1 MDVTQ
6 QATATCRPATRL
18 HTLEGFRGLARRGLA
33 LILANAMVWQPLLV
47 QAEGI
52 AINGGGGS
60 LGAAANGVPVI
71 NIAQPNSNGL
81 SHNTFEHYNVGS
93 QGLILN
99 NAIDRTQSTQL
110 GGIIL
115 GNSHLQ
121 GQSATTI
128 LNEVTSNNRTQLKG
142 YTEVA
147 GQAARV
153 IIANPYGITCDGCGF
168 INTPQATLTTGKPVV
183 DQGRL
188 DRFTVDGGD
197 IAIEGAG
204 ANASNL
210 NQFDLITR
218 SAKIN
223 AKLHAK
229 KLNVIAGRNEVDASS
244 LAVTALAPGG
254 SPAPQLAIDS
264 SALGGMYAG
273 AIKLVGTEQGVGVKL
288 SGEMAAS
295 AGDIQI
301 DVDGNLTMATT
312 AATAALSVKA
322 QSLRADE
329 ALYAGGDLDI
339 NTRDE
344 LFSHKSMAAGG
355 KVMLA
360 SNGQLTNLGA
370 IEAGVNTDNSRN
382 SRGDVQ
388 ITAQHLR
395 NAGQVI
401 ATRQLDI
408 GTEQTLDNRDGKL
421 IGAQVQLSATRLD
434 NRNGLIGASTGE
446 TKVSAREQLDN
457 RGGTL
462 QAESKLRL
470 DGGAMLNRNGVMLGK
485 QVTLDAK
492 SLDNSEQGHI
502 VAEAGRLSATVE
514 QALDNQQG
522 RLQASA
528 GDMELSAAS
537 LDNRG
542 GVMVG
547 EHVQVTATQGG
558 LDNQGGQVLG
568 SGLQVQAKTAIDNR
582 DGGQLLAGSN
592 GLKLGSAYLHNQQG
606 QVIAG
611 GSHAQL
617 ELEHLDNRQG
627 SISASS
633 LSLTADEADN
643 RAGHLASLDGHLQ
656 LSVARLNN
664 QGGLIEASQHLLI
677 EGQRLDNSAGGRL
690 IAYLGELSR
699 IQLGGELDNRSGRI
713 AIGSRDFGLQAGTL
727 HNVGGQI
734 EHAGSGSFGLRSASL
749 FGAQGRVIGQG
760 SGAWNIAQVDG
771 AGVWH
776 LNGALDVSGLN
787 SISLMAGDRIA
798 SAGNLS
804 LAAVSLNNAGELL
817 SDGDLVLTLS
827 GDLNNQGLISTQ
839 KALRIDAANLT
850 QEGGRIASAAE
861 AEVNLTGLLDNLGRL
876 TAGTQLNVRAQGIDN
891 RGTLGAQQ
899 FLGLTAIQGIS
910 NQSGGLIFSG
920 ADMQLR
926 ADSLLNR
933 YADLYSKGNLSF
945 AAVDGGRARE
955 MRNLSGSIE
964 SEGDLQLK
972 VGELENAKADFEA
985 GESVAN
991 RNILINCIDCRGD
1004 RHSGYYIVRT
1014 TYEGSV
1020 LKDSPAARLL
1030 ANRDLLLEAVTVTN
1044 GQSLLAAN
1052 RNLSVTAANFYNRG
1066 LTLDNRV
1073 ETVNYF
1079 LSDVSQSAYR
1089 VTEAATNAWN
1099 AWNAGLAP
1107 GDQAPIPVSI
1117 TQYGV
1122 HSSNS
1127 TLTPG
1132 TNTLESGTVQAGATL
1147 SLNISGELVNG
1158 TLSPQGDAQL
1168 RGTTLDSQAYGA
1180 GGQEVV
1186 LGTQAGAP
1194 GPLKDVK
1201 RVEVVNADGS
1211 VHVSFVPQD
1220 FSDAPFVSVDP
1231 TSLPTFRL
1239 PQGEYG
1245 LFTQSRNPASQYLI
1259 ETNPALTDLK
1269 RFMSSDYLLGQLNYD
1284 FREAS
1289 RRLGDGQY
1297 ETRLIADAVRA
1308 QTGQRFLANGLSS
1321 DYEQF
1326 QYLMDNAIGS
1336 KSALGLSVGVGL
1348 TAEQVAALTH
1358 DIVWM
1363 EERLVDGESVLAPV
1377 LYLAKVD
1384 SRNLRG
1390 ASLIQGRDV
1399 NLISGAD
1406 LKNVGTLRASKDL
1419 TLISGGSVLQ
1429 GGLVQANDRLSLLAQ
1444 GSIRNALAGEIRA
1457 DKVDLTSLSGH
1468 IVNDRTATA
1477 LTVGAGSVTHVDAGS
1492 LISAGSQLTLNAAQ
1506 DLVNA
1511 GRISSGGDATLS
1523 AGNDINLLAAEDR
1536 TLSVE
1541 ALGRGIRREEHM
1553 TQLGSS
1559 VRAEGN
1565 LTLKAGN
1572 DINALASSASAGE
1585 DLSVEAARDINLA
1598 SAADEHTLESRYKK
1612 GQKKVHSIDSQT
1624 RQVASEFSAGGNLDL
1639 LAGRDATLVASTL
1652 EAGEEAYVH
1661 AGQQLNLLAAENSD
1675 YSLYDMKKK
1684 GSWGSKKTQRDE
1696 VTDITNVGST
1706 IKAGGDLTLKSGG
1719 DQTYQVAKLDSGRDI
1734 LLDSGGAIAFE
1745 GVKDLHQ
1752 ESHEKSSNSLAWTS
1766 AKGKGHTDETLRQS
1780 QLVAQGNLVIKA
1792 VDGLKIDVKQIDHK
1806 SVSQTID
1813 AMVKADPQ
1821 LAWLKDAEQ
1830 RGDVDWRKV
1839 QEVHDSFKYSH
1850 SSLGQGAMLAIIIIV
1865 TALTAGAASAA
1876 LGSAAGA
1883 TAGSGTAM
1891 AAAGTSASGAAA
1903 AAGWGNVALT
1913 AVATSAASGATIS
1926 TINNKGNLGAVVKD
1940 VTSSDSLKGYVVAG
1954 ISGGIGGAN
1963 VGVRL
1968 AVNSA
1973 LKTVVN
1979 GGKFKDNLSQAA
1991 VGLAADALSGVIYNK
2006 VGDSL
2011 VGSGLSTRVAVHAI
2025 VGGLIGEAAGGDFA
2039 TSALAAG
2046 ANKALIQLVGDKI
2059 FPGVAHEQVLAM
2071 TSQLLGM
2078 TIAAAAGGSDK
2089 DQQVAGW
2096 VAQQATVNN
2105 YLQHEEVDKLAE
2117 ELIGCRG
2124 AADPASCRN
2133 GVQNKYQLLSDSK
2146 TGVNLYGCKDGG
2158 EAACHKQLGDVE
2170 AGSKAIDRLLGLLV
2184 LGDDE
2189 RKVIEHF
2196 QDINH
2201 GDERVAYDP
2210 WKQTF
2215 WAESGVA
2222 GGVLLTG
2229 AAAIAA
2235 KEAAVNAAAAGLPKN
2250 LSISS
2255 LDSIVDKSINPA
2267 MIRDGLSPYVRGGN
2281 TTGLSVATGSIEIN
2295 GETQYL
2301 LSVSGKSWKGNA
2313 PETVKIGG
2321 SQYKVIVSD
2330 SGSVPSFPNGA
2341 NGSTNLNHAEQKI
2354 MSYLQEVYA
2363 GQQVKISIGV
2373 QNTSA
2378 SKPGMCSGCS
2388 MTSKK
2393 FAENN
2398 PLFDIEFFQGSSR
2411 SNP

>member
-71 NIAQPNSNGL
+71 NIAKPNSNGL

-370 IEAGVNTDNSRN
+370 IEAGVNPDNSRN

-592 GLKLGSAYLHNQQG
+592 GLKLGSAYLRNQQG

-617 ELEHLDNRQG
+617 VLEHLDNRQG

-749 FGAQGRVIGQG
+749 FGVQGRVIGQG

-804 LAAVSLNNAGELL
+804 LAAVSLNNAGQLL

-876 TAGTQLNVRAQGIDN
+876 TAGTQLNVRAHGIDN

-1107 GDQAPIPVSI
+1107 EDQAPIPVAI

-1158 TLSPQGDAQL
+1158 PLSPQGDAQL

-1180 GGQEVV
+1180 GGQEVI

-1696 VTDITNVGST
+1696 VTDITKVGST

-1752 ESHEKSSNSLAWTS
+1752 ESHEKTNNNAFWVSS
-1766 AKGKGHTDETLRQS
+1766 KGKGNTDETLRQS
-1780 QLVAQGNLVIKA
+1780 QMVAAGNIVIKA
-1792 VDGLKIDVKQIDHK
+1792 VDGLQIDVRQVNRQ

-1813 AMVKADPQ
+1813 AMVAADPQ
-1821 LAWLKDAEQ
+1821 LAWLKDAER
-1830 RGDVDWRKV
+1830 RGDVDWRQVK
-1839 QEVHDSFKYSH
+1839 EIHDSFKYSNAG
-1850 SSLGQGAMLAIIIIV
+1850 LGPASQIIIAILMGAVIGPMAGGLVGGGTTGAVVGAVASGASTNATVSFINNGGNLGAVFKDV
-1865 TALTAGAASAA
+1865 TSSNAMKGYLI
-1876 LGSAAGA
+1876 AGA
-1883 TAGSGTAM
+1883 TAGLTSGVFDGLTGTQTNPYTGKVTVPNLSTWTGVGQFAANQTLQSGTSMLLSKALGQGGSASDALKSALFNTL
-1891 AAAGTSASGAAA
+1891 AAASF
-1903 AAGWGNVALT
+1903 N
-1913 AVATSAASGATIS
+1913 
-1926 TINNKGNLGAVVKD
+1926 
-1940 VTSSDSLKGYVVAG
+1940 
-1954 ISGGIGGAN
+1954 
-1963 VGVRL
+1963 
-1968 AVNSA
+1968 
-1973 LKTVVN
+1973 
-1979 GGKFKDNLSQAA
+1979 A
-1991 VGLAADALSGVIYNK
+1991 VGDYTEGVLTEGMPPKI
-2006 VGDSL
+2006 L
-2011 VGSGLSTRVAVHAI
+2011 VHAM
-2025 VGGLIGEAAGGDFA
+2025 VGGLLSKATGGDFK
-2039 TSALAAG
+2039 TGALAAG
-2046 ANKALIQLVGDKI
+2046 VNEALVVHLDKLVSGNKTLLSMSSQIVG
-2059 FPGVAHEQVLAM
+2059 VL
-2071 TSQLLGM
+2071 T
-2078 TIAAAAGGSDK
+2078 AAAQK
-2089 DQQVAGW
+2089 DADAQSMEKGGW
-2096 VAQQATVNN
+2096 VAKNATQYN
-2105 YLQHEEVDKLAE
+2105 YLGHQELDDLEKEARNCKALGNCDEVRERFRKLSVQLDD
-2117 ELIGCRG
+2117 EL
-2124 AADPASCRN
+2124 AADCGRN
-2133 GVQNKYQLLSDSK
+2133 PSTCPTLYGDLLHDRNSLQERLAKMYFDDSIPSMFKADLHRYQL
-2146 TGVNLYGCKDGG
+2146 
-2158 EAACHKQLGDVE
+2158 
-2170 AGSKAIDRLLGLLV
+2170 
-2184 LGDDE
+2184 
-2189 RKVIEHF
+2189 
-2196 QDINH
+2196 
-2201 GDERVAYDP
+2201 
-2210 WKQTF
+2210 
-2215 WAESGVA
+2215 
-2222 GGVLLTG
+2222 
-2229 AAAIAA
+2229 
-2235 KEAAVNAAAAGLPKN
+2235 
-2250 LSISS
+2250 
-2255 LDSIVDKSINPA
+2255 
-2267 MIRDGLSPYVRGGN
+2267 
-2281 TTGLSVATGSIEIN
+2281 
-2295 GETQYL
+2295 
-2301 LSVSGKSWKGNA
+2301 
-2313 PETVKIGG
+2313 
-2321 SQYKVIVSD
+2321 
-2330 SGSVPSFPNGA
+2330 
-2341 NGSTNLNHAEQKI
+2341 
-2354 MSYLQEVYA
+2354 
-2363 GQQVKISIGV
+2363 

-2378 SKPGMCSGCS
+2378 IGTLTQAQGQFSLENKGVSPEKAEWGSALLAAMGGFLGAKGEVHGLLSKPGSTSVPASGVGS
-2388 MTSKK
+2388 SAVFKVDSNQVGTK
-2393 FAENN
+2393 FRKHVKDYGGNPANPADRKMVLDRINDIGNN
-2398 PLFDIEFFQGSSR
+2398 PEKVIPGTFAGQGANGLRGDVFFRIKGNDVVVTKPNGMFVTILKDGVTENLSVKTALKGGVR
-2411 SNP
+2411 